1 MTTDQHVDDRLAQL
15 GQLVSGTI
23 APARERNFFE
33 QHFDLPDN
41 PFPPPGIAD
50 AAGEYP
56 PLRDRDF
63 DALINFIQQ
72 GYSTGQRQFLVIK
85 GEYGSGKTQMLR
97 YVEHIV
103 NRFMSKGDHAAR
115 AIYVERPRLN
125 AQELNRTVLST
136 LGQDTVKK
144 YVWFAVRGLLLTDL
158 QEKPQRFLD
167 LQKNLLAQRGQ
178 RSKSGRQRSSGQI
191 EMWVDTD
198 PALTAPFDAVF
209 NPQVVQDYRTFLD
222 TLESKGWSREDV
234 RSYLATLL
242 LQATQL
248 PDLTSLGQTFV
259 ALLLAPDDAA
269 FTSWETLLGVTNS
282 KATLSLRAP
291 EFLRFLL
298 RIMALNGIAYV
309 YMLLDEFE
317 EVSQTALLTLRQR
330 QDYIYTMREV
340 LNSIE
345 EGLSVIIAISP
356 PGWDA
361 LLQEGVPFADVAAGI
376 INLPRVELTDAIKLV
391 QSYLDR
397 ERAGTTYPQG
407 SLYPLN
413 RELIAYI
420 LDNFPRAAQRT
431 PRSVVQFMH
440 RLLDYAAEHDIT
452 ALTPDVAQPLLADF
466 GAMKSGS
473 ERPVRGRRASANAG
487 TPTR

>member
-1 MTTDQHVDDRLAQL
+1 MTIDQHVDDRLARL
-15 GQLVSGTI
+15 GELVSGTTS
-23 APARERNFFE
+23 PAHEQNFFE
-33 QHFDLPDN
+33 QHFDLPGN

-50 AAGEYP
+50 ASGEYP

-63 DALINFIQQ
+63 DALINFIQR

-103 NRFMSKGDHAAR
+103 NHIMGKGDHAAR

-125 AQELNRTVLST
+125 AQELNRTILST

-144 YVWFAVRGLLLTDL
+144 YVWFAVRGLLLADL
-158 QEKPQRFLD
+158 QEKPQRFMD
-167 LQKNLLAQRGQ
+167 IQKNLITQRGQ
-178 RSKSGRQRSSGQI
+178 RSKSGRQRPPGQI
-191 EMWVDTD
+191 EMWADGD
-198 PALTAPFDAVF
+198 PALTVPFNAVF
-209 NPQVVQDYRTFLD
+209 NPRVVQDYRTFLD
-222 TLESKGWSREDV
+222 ALESKGWSREDV
-234 RSYLATLL
+234 RPYLSTLL
-242 LQATQL
+242 LQATKL
-248 PDLTSLGQTFV
+248 PDLTLLGQTFV

-269 FTSWETLLGVTNS
+269 FASWETLLGMTNS
-282 KATLSLRAP
+282 KAMLPLRAP

-330 QDYIYTMREV
+330 QDYIYTIREV
-340 LNSIE
+340 LNGIE

-361 LLQEGVPFADVAAGI
+361 LLREGVPLPDVAADI
-376 INLPRVELTDAIKLV
+376 INLPRVDLADAIKLV

-397 ERAGTTYPQG
+397 GRSGTTYPQG
-407 SLYPLN
+407 NLYPLN
-413 RELIAYI
+413 RELIAYV
-420 LDNFPRAAQRT
+420 LDHFPRSAQRT

-452 ALTPDVAQPLLADF
+452 VLTPEVAQPLLADF
-466 GAMKSGS
+466 GAMKSGG
-473 ERPVRGRRASANAG
+473 EHPIGGRRASANAG
-487 TPTR
+487 TPAR